1 MLFPR
6 NPAKGGTSGPQACF
20 LAGKRIAKVKVDK
33 KGLFLDKGKRG
44 SLCFARTFQGP
55 LGGRKEDFPFQSGMG
70 E

>member
-20 LAGKRIAKVKVDK
+20 AAEKKIAKVKMG
-33 KGLFLDKGKRG
+33 KGTSPF
-44 SLCFARTFQGP
+44 
-55 LGGRKEDFPFQSGMG
+55 DFESIG